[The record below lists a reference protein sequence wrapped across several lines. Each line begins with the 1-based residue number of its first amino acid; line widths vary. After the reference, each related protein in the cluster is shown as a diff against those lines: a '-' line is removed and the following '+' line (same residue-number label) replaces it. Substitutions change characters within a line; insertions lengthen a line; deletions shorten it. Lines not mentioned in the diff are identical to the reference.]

1 MKRNL
6 AMPILALFIFCAAP
20 TSAQQNPALYPHET
34 MNNWGRWGDDDERG
48 TTNFITPASIVEAAK
63 LIQKGKTFSLA
74 IPIERN
80 GPIFPSRNP
89 AHHFMS
95 STGTDPLIVGEG
107 APGDVAFT
115 DDYIY
120 MALQGSTQWDAL
132 AHAFYNGKFYNGYP
146 LDIVTVTGAAKL
158 GIDKVKDSFVG
169 RAVLI
174 DVLRYKGGS
183 LTPGYGITRADIEG
197 ALEAQGSEIKRG
209 DIAIIRTGEVPRFY
223 TMPVTEQPQWS
234 ATQTGIV
241 KDVIPWIKESEIAAI
256 AVDNVGVEQAPNP
269 DGKDWN
275 LHGNLLRDLGVFLGE
290 IWWLE
295 ELAEDCAADGRYE
308 FFISAPPLNIPG
320 AVGSVINPLAVQ

>member
-1 MKRNL
+1 MRHNFVLSSFAVLL
-6 AMPILALFIFCAAP
+6 ACAAAVP
-20 TSAQQNPALYPHET
+20 AQQNPALYPHDE

-48 TTNFITPASIVEAAK
+48 ATNYITPESIVEAAR

-74 IPIERN
+74 VPIERDA
-80 GPIFPSRNP
+80 PIFPSRNP
-89 AHHFMS
+89 SHHFMV

-107 APGDVAFT
+107 AASDVAFT

-132 AHAFYNGKFYNGYP
+132 SHAFYNGKFYNGYP
-146 LDIVTVTGAAKL
+146 LDIVTVTGAEKL
-158 GIDKVKDSFVG
+158 GIDKVKDTFVG

-197 ALEAQGSEIKRG
+197 ALKKQGTTVKRG
-209 DIAIIRTGEVPRFY
+209 DIVILRTGEVPRFY
-223 TMPVTEQPQWS
+223 TMPLSERPQWS
-234 ATQTGIV
+234 ATQAGIT

-256 AVDNVGVEQAPNP
+256 ATDNVGVEQAPNP

-275 LHGNLLRDLGVFLGE
+275 LHGNLLRDLVVFLGE

-320 AVGSVINPLAVQ
+320 AVGSPLNPIAVK

>member
-1 MKRNL
+1 MKRIFAL
-6 AMPILALFIFCAAP
+6 PTLALLIVCATPA
-20 TSAQQNPALYPHET
+20 TAQQNPALHPHEE

-48 TTNFITPASIVEAAK
+48 AANFITPASIVEAGK
-63 LIQKGKTFSLA
+63 LIQKGKVFSLA
-74 IPIERN
+74 IPIERDA
-80 GPIFPSRNP
+80 PIFPSRNP
-89 AHHFMS
+89 SHHFMV
-95 STGTDPLIVGEG
+95 STGTDALIVGEG
-107 APGDVAFT
+107 GASDVAFT

-120 MALQGSTQWDAL
+120 MALQGSTQWDSL

-146 LDIVTVTGAAKL
+146 LDTVTVTGAKKL

-174 DVLRYKGGS
+174 DILRYKGGA
-183 LTPGYGITRADIEG
+183 LKPGYGITRADIEG
-197 ALEAQGSEIKRG
+197 ALKAQGSEIKRG
-209 DIAIIRTGEVPRFY
+209 DIAVIRTGEVPRY
-223 TMPVTEQPQWS
+223 YKMPVSDRPQWVG
-234 ATQTGIV
+234 TQTGIT

-320 AVGSVINPLAVQ
+320 AVGSVINPIAVK